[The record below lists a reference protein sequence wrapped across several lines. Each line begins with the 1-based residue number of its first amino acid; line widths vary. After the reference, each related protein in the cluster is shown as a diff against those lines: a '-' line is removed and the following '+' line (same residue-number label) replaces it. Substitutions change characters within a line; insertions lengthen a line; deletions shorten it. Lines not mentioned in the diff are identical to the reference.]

1 MINIE
6 GNKTEY
12 LSLLQQVLDPLEF
25 DMFKDW
31 LEKGDFFTAPA
42 STKYHLHIEGGLCQH
57 SLNVY
62 SCLKKLIA
70 DWNLDY
76 SDTSVILVSLLH
88 DICKVNTYEKSS
100 RRIPPER
107 SGTGKWETEEIYVK
121 NDEYHLGH
129 ASKSLYIVQRFIG
142 LTMEEIEA
150 IHGHMGSTDL
160 STMFNSFDLNKLF
173 ESNSLAVCLH
183 LADMQASYLMEDNLG
198 NKEGY

>member
-1 MINIE
+1 MIDIE
-6 GNKTEY
+6 GNKTKY

-62 SCLKKLIA
+62 NCLKKLIT

-76 SDTSVILVSLLH
+76 SDTSVVLVSLLH
-88 DICKVNTYEKSS
+88 DICKVNTYEKSF